1 MYTYICDNNIV
12 VFARSSQSVFR
23 SIVLLFITLVI
34 NERLPFRCALFV
46 KSIDVTSREKLLF
59 VIRNST
65 NILYIFSFYD
75 FLQSP
80 YIIKKYLHVASP
92 RLAVTVRVMVFLNVR
107 VRVLKKKKK
116 LQLLS
121 GQSDAISRNDCTQ
134 SKILVPS
141 YQRVGCEIFSD
152 HLTVT

>member
-107 VRVLKKKKK
+107 VRVLKKKKNCNYFPANPM
-116 LQLLS
+116 QYREMIARS
-121 GQSDAISRNDCTQ
+121 QRSWCRAISAWAV
-134 SKILVPS
+134 K
-141 YQRVGCEIFSD
+141 YF
-152 HLTVT
+152 LTISR